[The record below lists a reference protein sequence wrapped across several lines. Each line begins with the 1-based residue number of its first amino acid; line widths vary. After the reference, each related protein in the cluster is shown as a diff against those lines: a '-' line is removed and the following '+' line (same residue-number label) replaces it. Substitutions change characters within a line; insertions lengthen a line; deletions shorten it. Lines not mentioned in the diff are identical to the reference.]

1 MIEGKCIQWMC
12 YDIPTPRD
20 KKAWRQCISLLTGS
34 VASHTY
40 IWRYTCEQFILSN
53 TFTCA
58 REKAPKKV
66 IIYTKS
72 KVFYTMYAEYL
83 DKTQT
88 KTKYKQENG
97 HVKHILMIGNR
108 YRMCRNPSQVKSFVY
123 CVLLLTLE

>member
-72 KVFYTMYAEYL
+72 KGFYTMYAEYM

-97 HVKHILMIGNR
+97 
-108 YRMCRNPSQVKSFVY
+108 
-123 CVLLLTLE
+123 